1 MSDWELMVPG
11 LGLTVVGMLGVI
23 LSLAGIARTFVEGMH
38 AISAIAM
45 VFGMILLAAGI
56 LKDGLPRSKEAKAAT
71 IFIAGILAALGG
83 LLAGLSTV
91 STLPILIGTL
101 LLIFVPAT
109 AIAYAVHKE
118 SKHVK
123 AIAAIFIGGSLMGF
137 ITFTVFSIVQ
147 QPTQALEEQEEHAGP
162 STGAGA
168 GAGGEQPQPA
178 PTGPVVEVTILLDS
192 AIQGN
197 PDFDPDEL
205 SVERGTV
212 VVWRNVDTA
221 VHTVASGK
229 GFDDPNF
236 GRFFNSPVININSTW
251 SFDTSA
257 LEPGVYDYFCTL
269 HAYMQGRLIVVEKGE
284 GSEASGEGQG

>member
-1 MSDWELMVPG
+1 MVPG

-109 AIAYAVHKE
+109 VITYAVHKE
-118 SKHVK
+118 SKHIK
-123 AIAAIFIGGSLMGF
+123 AIAAIFIGGSLMGLVAF
-137 ITFTVFSIVQ
+137 SVFSMVQ
-147 QPTQALEEQEEHAGP
+147 QPTQAVEEEEEQARP
-162 STGAGA
+162 GAEVGV
-168 GAGGEQPQPA
+168 EQPQPR
-178 PTGPVVEVTILLDS
+178 GPVVEVIILLDS

-197 PDFDPDEL
+197 PDFDPDEV
-205 SVERGTV
+205 SVERGTT

-236 GRFFNSPVININSTW
+236 ARFFNSPVININSTW
-251 SFDTSA
+251 SLDTST
-257 LEPGVYDYFCTL
+257 LEPGEYDYFCTL
-269 HAYMQGRLIVVEKGE
+269 HAYMQGRLIVVEG
-284 GSEASGEGQG
+284 SGEGEGEAGSTGSQG

>member
-91 STLPILIGTL
+91 STLPVLIGTL

-109 AIAYAVHKE
+109 AISYAVHKG
-118 SKHVK
+118 SRHVK

-137 ITFTVFSIVQ
+137 ITFSIFSIVQ
-147 QPTQALEEQEEHAGP
+147 QPTQAIEQEEQARP
-162 STGAGA
+162 GAEVGV
-168 GAGGEQPQPA
+168 EQPQPR
-178 PTGPVVEVTILLDS
+178 GPV
-192 AIQGN
+192 
-197 PDFDPDEL
+197 
-205 SVERGTV
+205 
-212 VVWRNVDTA
+212 
-221 VHTVASGK
+221 
-229 GFDDPNF
+229 
-236 GRFFNSPVININSTW
+236 
-251 SFDTSA
+251 
-257 LEPGVYDYFCTL
+257 
-269 HAYMQGRLIVVEKGE
+269 
-284 GSEASGEGQG
+284 

>member
-11 LGLTVVGMLGVI
+11 LGLTVIGMLGVI

-91 STLPILIGTL
+91 STLPVLIGTL

-109 AIAYAVHKE
+109 AISYAVHKG
-118 SKHVK
+118 SRHVK

-137 ITFTVFSIVQ
+137 ITFSIFSIVQ
-147 QPTQALEEQEEHAGP
+147 QPTQAIEQEEQARP
-162 STGAGA
+162 GAEVGV
-168 GAGGEQPQPA
+168 EQPQPE
-178 PTGPVVEVTILLDS
+178 GPVVEIIILLDS

-197 PDFDPDEL
+197 PDFDPDEAI
-205 SVERGTV
+205 VERGTT
-212 VVWRNVDTA
+212 VVWKNMDTS

-236 GRFFNSPVININSTW
+236 ARFFNSPVINVNSTW
-251 SFDTSA
+251 SLDTST

-269 HAYMQGRLIVVEKGE
+269 HSYMQGKLVVVEKGE
-284 GSEASGEGQG
+284 GSKEITG

>member
-1 MSDWELMVPG
+1 MVPG

-56 LKDGLPRSKEAKAAT
+56 LKDGLPRSNEAKAAT

-91 STLPILIGTL
+91 TTLPILIGTL

-109 AIAYAVHKE
+109 AIAYAVHKG
-118 SKHVK
+118 SKHIK

-137 ITFTVFSIVQ
+137 IAFSVFSIVQ
-147 QPTQALEEQEEHAGP
+147 QPTQALEEEEQAKP
-162 STGAGA
+162 ETGAVV
-168 GAGGEQPQPA
+168 EQPQ
-178 PTGPVVEVTILLDS
+178 PTGPVVEITILLNS
-192 AIQGN
+192 SIQGN
-197 PDFDPDEL
+197 PDFDPDEV
-205 SVERGTV
+205 SVERGTI
-212 VVWRNVDTA
+212 VVWRNMDTA
-221 VHTVASGK
+221 VHTVASGR

-236 GRFFNSPVININSTW
+236 ARFFNSPVININSTW
-251 SFDTSA
+251 SLDTST
-257 LEPGVYDYFCTL
+257 LEAGEYDYFCTL
-269 HAYMQGRLIVVEKGE
+269 HAYMQGKLIVVEKE
-284 GSEASGEGQG
+284 TIGSTGP

>member
-109 AIAYAVHKE
+109 VIAYAVHKE
-118 SKHVK
+118 SKHIK
-123 AIAAIFIGGSLMGF
+123 AIAAIFIGGSLMGLVAF
-137 ITFTVFSIVQ
+137 SVFSIVQ
-147 QPTQALEEQEEHAGP
+147 QPTQAVEEEEEQARP
-162 STGAGA
+162 GAEVGV
-168 GAGGEQPQPA
+168 EQPQPR
-178 PTGPVVEVTILLDS
+178 GPVVEVIILLDS

-197 PDFDPDEL
+197 PDFDPDEV
-205 SVERGTV
+205 SVERGTT

-236 GRFFNSPVININSTW
+236 ARFFNSPVININSTW
-251 SFDTSA
+251 SLDTST
-257 LEPGVYDYFCTL
+257 LEPGEYDYFCTL
-269 HAYMQGRLIVVEKGE
+269 HAYMQGRLIVVEG
-284 GSEASGEGQG
+284 SGEGEGEAGSTGSQG

>member
-1 MSDWELMVPG
+1 MVPG
-11 LGLTVVGMLGVI
+11 LGLTVIGMLGVI

-56 LKDGLPRSKEAKAAT
+56 LKDGLPRSNEAKAAT

-109 AIAYAVHKE
+109 AIAYAVHKGSE
-118 SKHVK
+118 HVK
-123 AIAAIFIGGSLMGF
+123 AVAAIFIGGSLMGF
-137 ITFTVFSIVQ
+137 IAFSVFSIVQ
-147 QPTQALEEQEEHAGP
+147 QPTQALEEEEEQAKP
-162 STGAGA
+162 GAEVSV
-168 GAGGEQPQPA
+168 EQPQ
-178 PTGPVVEVTILLDS
+178 PTGPVVEITILLDS
-192 AIQGN
+192 SIQGN
-197 PDFDPDEL
+197 PDFDPDEV

-212 VVWRNVDTA
+212 VVWRNVDSA
-221 VHTVASGK
+221 VHTVASGR

-236 GRFFNSPVININSTW
+236 ARFFNSPVINTNSTW
-251 SFDTSA
+251 SLDTST
-257 LEPGVYDYFCTL
+257 LEPGEYDYFCTL
-269 HAYMQGRLIVVEKGE
+269 HAYMQGKLIVVEKTV
-284 GSEASGEGQG
+284 GSIGP

>member
-11 LGLTVVGMLGVI
+11 LGLTVIGMLGVI

-56 LKDGLPRSKEAKAAT
+56 LKDGLPRSNEAKAAT

-109 AIAYAVHKE
+109 AIAYAVHKGSE
-118 SKHVK
+118 HVK
-123 AIAAIFIGGSLMGF
+123 AVAAIFIGGSLMGF
-137 ITFTVFSIVQ
+137 IAFSVFSIVQ
-147 QPTQALEEQEEHAGP
+147 QPTQALEEEEEQAKP
-162 STGAGA
+162 GAEVSV
-168 GAGGEQPQPA
+168 EQPQ
-178 PTGPVVEVTILLDS
+178 PTGPVVEITILLDS
-192 AIQGN
+192 SIQGN
-197 PDFDPDEL
+197 PDFDPDEV

-212 VVWRNVDTA
+212 VVWRNVDSA
-221 VHTVASGK
+221 VHTVASGR

-236 GRFFNSPVININSTW
+236 ARFFNSPVINTNSTW
-251 SFDTSA
+251 SLDTST
-257 LEPGVYDYFCTL
+257 LEPGEYDYFCTL
-269 HAYMQGRLIVVEKGE
+269 HAYMQGKLIVVEKTV
-284 GSEASGEGQG
+284 GSIGP

>member
-1 MSDWELMVPG
+1 MVPG
-11 LGLTVVGMLGVI
+11 LGLTVIGMLGVI

-56 LKDGLPRSKEAKAAT
+56 LKDGLPRSNEAKAAT

-91 STLPILIGTL
+91 STLPLLIGTL

-109 AIAYAVHKE
+109 AISYTVHKG
-118 SKHVK
+118 SRHVK

-137 ITFTVFSIVQ
+137 ITFSIFSIVQ
-147 QPTQALEEQEEHAGP
+147 QPTQAIEEEREQARPGTE
-162 STGAGA
+162 
-168 GAGGEQPQPA
+168 AGGGGGTQVEQPKQEPA
-178 PTGPVVEVTILLDS
+178 PTGPVVEVIILLNS
-192 AIQGN
+192 SIQGN
-197 PDFDPDEL
+197 SDFDPDEV

-212 VVWRNVDTA
+212 VVWKNMDTA

-229 GFDDPNF
+229 GFDDPNYA
-236 GRFFNSPVININSTW
+236 RFFNSPVINVNSTW
-251 SFDTSA
+251 SLDTST
-257 LEPGVYDYFCTL
+257 LEPGEYDYFCTL
-269 HAYMQGRLIVVEKGE
+269 HAYMQGRLIVVEAGKA
-284 GSEASGEGQG
+284 EAGITGQDG

>member
-109 AIAYAVHKE
+109 VITYAVHKE
-118 SKHVK
+118 SKHIK
-123 AIAAIFIGGSLMGF
+123 AIAAIFIGGSLMGLVAF
-137 ITFTVFSIVQ
+137 SVFSMVQ
-147 QPTQALEEQEEHAGP
+147 QPTQAVEEEEEQARP
-162 STGAGA
+162 GAEVGV
-168 GAGGEQPQPA
+168 EQPQPR
-178 PTGPVVEVTILLDS
+178 GPVVEVIILLDS

-197 PDFDPDEL
+197 PDFDPDEV
-205 SVERGTV
+205 SVERGTT

-236 GRFFNSPVININSTW
+236 ARFFNSPVININSTW
-251 SFDTSA
+251 SLDTST
-257 LEPGVYDYFCTL
+257 LEPGEYDYFCTL
-269 HAYMQGRLIVVEKGE
+269 HAYMQGRLIVVEG
-284 GSEASGEGQG
+284 SGEGEGEAGSTGSQG

>member
-109 AIAYAVHKE
+109 VIAYAVHKE
-118 SKHVK
+118 SKHIK
-123 AIAAIFIGGSLMGF
+123 AIAAIFIGGSLMGLVAF
-137 ITFTVFSIVQ
+137 SVFSMVQ
-147 QPTQALEEQEEHAGP
+147 QPIQAVEEEEEQARP
-162 STGAGA
+162 GAEVGV
-168 GAGGEQPQPA
+168 EQPQPR
-178 PTGPVVEVTILLDS
+178 GPVVEVIILLDS
-192 AIQGN
+192 SIQGN
-197 PDFDPDEL
+197 PDFDPDEV
-205 SVERGTV
+205 SVERGTT

-236 GRFFNSPVININSTW
+236 ARFFNSPVININSTW
-251 SFDTSA
+251 SLDTST
-257 LEPGVYDYFCTL
+257 LEPGEYDYFCTL
-269 HAYMQGRLIVVEKGE
+269 HAYMQGRLIVVEG
-284 GSEASGEGQG
+284 SGEGEGEAGSTGSQG

>member
-109 AIAYAVHKE
+109 VIAYAVHKE
-118 SKHVK
+118 SKHIK
-123 AIAAIFIGGSLMGF
+123 AIAAIFIGGSLMGLVAF
-137 ITFTVFSIVQ
+137 SVFSIVQ
-147 QPTQALEEQEEHAGP
+147 QPTQAVEEEEEQARP
-162 STGAGA
+162 GAEVGV
-168 GAGGEQPQPA
+168 EQPQPR
-178 PTGPVVEVTILLDS
+178 GPVVEVIILLDS
-192 AIQGN
+192 SIQGN
-197 PDFDPDEL
+197 PDFDPDEV
-205 SVERGTV
+205 SVERGTT

-236 GRFFNSPVININSTW
+236 ARFFNSPVININSTW
-251 SFDTSA
+251 SLDTST
-257 LEPGVYDYFCTL
+257 LEPGEYDYFCTL
-269 HAYMQGRLIVVEKGE
+269 HAYMQGRLIVVEG
-284 GSEASGEGQG
+284 SGEGEGEAGSTGSQG